1 MIVTCITPM
10 VRVLKKTHDF
20 IPQDE
25 DIYLGVKQL
34 SQYTMGTYYLGHG
47 NEYHYLN
54 CQEEE
59 VSIVLDNHRLVKKPG
74 YEILICH
81 IDDVSFEV
89 KDKWVYINLTRNERH
104 YSFLMAYQKEKK
116 LVNEEDNLEQ

>member
-10 VRVLKKTHDF
+10 VRTLQKANDF

-34 SQYTMGTYYLGHG
+34 SQYAMGTYYLGHG
-47 NEYHYLN
+47 NEYRYLN
-54 CQEEE
+54 YEEEE

-74 YEILICH
+74 FEILICN

-89 KDKWVYINLTRNERH
+89 KNKWIYINLIREQRY
-104 YSFLMAYQKEKK
+104 YSFLIAYQKEKE
-116 LVNEEDNLEQ
+116 LLDEEDTLE

>member
-10 VRVLKKTHDF
+10 VRTLQKTNDF

-34 SQYTMGTYYLGHG
+34 SQYAMGTYYLGHR
-47 NEYHYLN
+47 NEYRYLN
-54 CQEEE
+54 YEEEE

-74 YEILICH
+74 FEILICN

-89 KDKWVYINLTRNERH
+89 KNKWIYINLIREQRH
-104 YSFLMAYQKEKK
+104 YSFLIAYQKEKE
-116 LVNEEDNLEQ
+116 LLNEEDTLE

>member
-10 VRVLKKTHDF
+10 VRTLQKTNDF

-34 SQYTMGTYYLGHG
+34 SQYAMGTYYLGHR
-47 NEYHYLN
+47 NEYRYLN
-54 CQEEE
+54 YEEEE

-74 YEILICH
+74 FEILICN

-89 KDKWVYINLTRNERH
+89 KNLSLIH
-104 YSFLMAYQKEKK
+104 I
-116 LVNEEDNLEQ
+116 